1 MAAIALRSPQ
11 YRSAVSDTGNPA
23 SAKLQLTINGT
34 LEYTLVK
41 STTLNNKMLWEIAE
55 LCRDYLNITFNGTNY
70 TAQTITIVSVLTSH
84 ASTDGSGTALTTDTF
99 PSSGT
104 DIGYDAYGTFM
115 EGSNPTVPF
124 GSRPTWLLSG
134 DPNSKIA
141 SNEYYIYVPNNTSGS
156 VPYII
161 ANETMGYESYG
172 ATALD
177 IVGSPA
183 GVKMNITRV
192 DCTKYGDGHKITF
205 VNKFGA
211 LQDLWFFLK
220 IVNTT
225 TKKQE
230 RFQRSIL
237 TGSGAYDVNDHMKT
251 DFNTVANQTMTLS
264 SGYYPEW
271 ASQWFEQL
279 LLSEQ
284 VWLTRTDPFDGSNS
298 ETVPVNVIKN
308 SMVQKT
314 SVNNKLIDYTFE
326 FQMAAD
332 YINNVR

>member
-11 YRSAVSDTGNPA
+11 YRSAVSDTGSPA

-55 LCRDYLNITFNGTNY
+55 LCRDYLTITFDGTY
-70 TAQTITIVSVLTSH
+70 TGQTVTIVSVLTSH
-84 ASTDGSGTALTTDTF
+84 ASTDGTGTALTTDTF

-104 DIGYDAYGTFM
+104 DIGYDGYGTFM
-115 EGSNPTVPF
+115 EGSNPEIPF
-124 GSRPTWLLSG
+124 NNRPRWLLNT
-134 DPNSKIA
+134 DPSALNV
-141 SNEYYIYVPNNTSGS
+141 YYIYVPNNTAG
-156 VPYII
+156 VLPYI
-161 ANETMGYESYG
+161 AADASLNYQSFNST
-172 ATALD
+172 ATEINSGGGQYDVD
-177 IVGSPA
+177 I
-183 GVKMNITRV
+183 IRV

-284 VWLTRTDPFDGSNS
+284 VWLTRTDPFDSSDS

-314 SVNNKLIDYTFE
+314 SVNDKLIDYTFE

>member
-23 SAKLQLTINGT
+23 SAKLELTIDGT
-34 LEYTLVK
+34 LRYTLVK

-55 LCRDYLNITFNGTNY
+55 LCRDYLSTSFNGNTY
-70 TAQTITIVSVLTSH
+70 TPKTITIVAQLTSH
-84 ASTDGSGTALTTDTF
+84 ASTDGSGTALTTDRF
-99 PSSGT
+99 PSSGN
-104 DIGYDAYGTFM
+104 DIGYDGYGTFM
-115 EGSNPTVPF
+115 QGSNPEIPF
-124 GSRPTWLLSG
+124 DNRPRWLIST
-134 DPNSKIA
+134 DPNTSDV
-141 SNEYYIYVPNNTSGS
+141 YYIYVPNNTAGTIPWMN
-156 VPYII
+156 VNGDLFYYTYT
-161 ANETMGYESYG
+161 ANQTQVIGGGYGQYN
-172 ATALD
+172 
-177 IVGSPA
+177 V
-183 GVKMNITRV
+183 NINRI

-225 TKKQE
+225 SKKQE
-230 RFQRSIL
+230 RFQRSII
-237 TGSGAYDVNDHMKT
+237 TGSGSYEVNSHMKT

-279 LLSEQ
+279 LLSEK
-284 VWLTRTDPFDGSNS
+284 VWLTRTDPFDSSDN

-314 SVNNKLIDYTFE
+314 SVNDRLIDYTFE

>member
-11 YRSAVSDTGNPA
+11 YRSAVSDTGSPA
-23 SAKLQLTINGT
+23 SAKLELTINGV
-34 LEYTLVK
+34 LRYTLVK
-41 STTLNNKMLWEIAE
+41 STTLNNKMTWEIAE

-70 TAQTITIVSVLTSH
+70 TAQTITIVAVLTSH
-84 ASTDGSGTALTTDTF
+84 ASTDGSGTALTTDRF
-99 PSSGT
+99 PSSGN
-104 DIGYDAYGTFM
+104 DIGYDGYGTFM
-115 EGSNPTVPF
+115 QGSNPEIPF
-124 GSRPTWLLSG
+124 NNRPRWLIST
-134 DPNSKIA
+134 DPNTP
-141 SNEYYIYVPNNTSGS
+141 NVYYIYVPNNTAG
-156 VPYII
+156 VLPYI
-161 ANETMGYESYG
+161 AVDASMSYDSYN
-172 ATALD
+172 ATATS
-177 IVGSPA
+177 IQGGGGQYNVTI
-183 GVKMNITRV
+183 NRI

-225 TKKQE
+225 SKKQD
-230 RFQRSIL
+230 RFQRSIITG
-237 TGSGAYDVNDHMKT
+237 TGSYDVNSHMKT

-284 VWLTRTDPFDGSNS
+284 VWLTRADPFDSSDS

-314 SVNNKLIDYTFE
+314 SVNDRLIDYTFE

>member
-23 SAKLQLTINGT
+23 SAKLELTIDGT
-34 LEYTLVK
+34 LRYTLVK
-41 STTLNNKMLWEIAE
+41 STSLNSKMTWEIAE
-55 LCRDYLNITFNGTNY
+55 LCRDYLNIIFTGTAY
-70 TAQTITIVSVLTSH
+70 TAETITIVAQLTSH
-84 ASTDGSGTALTTDTF
+84 ASTDGSGTALTTDRF
-99 PSSGT
+99 PSSGN
-104 DIGYDAYGTFM
+104 DIGYDGYGTFM
-115 EGSNPTVPF
+115 QGSNPEIPF
-124 GSRPTWLLSG
+124 DNRPRWLIST
-134 DPNSKIA
+134 DPNTPDV
-141 SNEYYIYVPNNTSGS
+141 YYIYVPNNTAGTIPWMN
-156 VPYII
+156 VNGDLFYYTYT
-161 ANETMGYESYG
+161 ANQTQVIGGGYGQYN
-172 ATALD
+172 
-177 IVGSPA
+177 V
-183 GVKMNITRV
+183 NINRI

-225 TKKQE
+225 SKKQE
-230 RFQRSIL
+230 RFQRSII
-237 TGSGAYDVNDHMKT
+237 TGSGSYDVNSHMKT

-284 VWLTRTDPFDGSNS
+284 VWLTRTDPFDSSDS

-314 SVNNKLIDYTFE
+314 SVNDRLIDYTFE